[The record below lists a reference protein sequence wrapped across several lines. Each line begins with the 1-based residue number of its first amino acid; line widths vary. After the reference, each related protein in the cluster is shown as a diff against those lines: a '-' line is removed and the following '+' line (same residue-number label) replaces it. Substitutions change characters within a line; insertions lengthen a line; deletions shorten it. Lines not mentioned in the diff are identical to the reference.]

1 MSAALLARAREK
13 EALLARSAQCRQR
26 LRDDTRELR
35 DSLHWKRLA
44 VAAVSAPGLG
54 RMVLGLAL
62 SRVGLSRMARLATL
76 AGRAIVL
83 AKLAARAAGIL
94 RKRAKSAKP

>member
-1 MSAALLARAREK
+1 
-13 EALLARSAQCRQR
+13 
-26 LRDDTRELR
+26 
-35 DSLHWKRLA
+35 
-44 VAAVSAPGLG
+44 
-54 RMVLGLAL
+54 MVLGLAL

-83 AKLAARAAGIL
+83 AKLAARAAGFL